1 MGKSEK
7 KRKSKHKKLERKIKI
22 FDRFILKS
30 IPKLFE
36 FLGWVAILGVLRY
49 VSVKSHDYG
58 MLAVYLIS
66 LLGFMFYILVYT
78 KNEIFLLIKTKNPWI
93 SLLSV
98 LLATVIGLG
107 TYLFLNRIIDLL
119 AINN

>member
-7 KRKSKHKKLERKIKI
+7 KRKRKHKKFDSKLKK
-22 FDRFILKS
+22 FDRTILKS

-36 FLGWVAILGVLRY
+36 FLGWVAILGVLQY
-49 VSVKSHDYG
+49 VSVKSGDYG
-58 MLAVYLIS
+58 MWAVYLLS
-66 LLGFMFYILVYT
+66 LLGFMFYIQVYAY
-78 KNEIFLLIKTKNPWI
+78 NEIFLKIKTKNNWI
-93 SLLSV
+93 SLLS
-98 LLATVIGLG
+98 LLLTAVIGLG